1 MKSRALTW
9 ALSGILACG
18 FLPGEAFGEEAHVE
32 LILDASGSM
41 FNRLADG
48 RYRITAAKEALGDFV
63 RALPS
68 SDLNVGLR
76 VYGSTLQSEAPG
88 ACRDSELVVPIPD
101 VDRDLLLERVLGTQ
115 ARGKTPIAYSLLE
128 ASRDLPSS
136 PGNCLVILVTDGQ
149 EACDGDVR
157 SAAQQLTS
165 TRCES
170 DLRIIGFDLDAAAA
184 RSFDGIGEFVNARD
198 AAQLADE
205 LGKALATVVEIAPLA
220 QAILDAPESVEA
232 GRTFEV
238 SWQADVGD
246 FDLITVVKSGAPA
259 PRRGRSAKQLI
270 PEAGDS
276 GVVELQAPVEPGL
289 YEVRYVSDRVA
300 GVGGRQSVRVTP
312 ADVAL
317 SAPSEVAA
325 GRPFNVPFLGPAAA
339 GDSLTIVR
347 SGAPD
352 GASQSSYDASQ
363 GSPARLHAPFRPGSY
378 EVRYQTT
385 PSGTIYARAPLV
397 VLETEILLSAPSELG
412 AGSPFWVDWNGPN
425 GEGDYLTISSPTPT
439 FSKEIRYTR
448 EGRSIK
454 LHAPL
459 DPGSY
464 EIRYESEREPG
475 TFASLPLRVTPA
487 RILLDVQASVKAGE
501 TFGVSWIG
509 PDGDGDFVT
518 VVAADAPDSLWGFQR
533 KTSEGKV
540 LQLVA
545 PRKTGRHEV
554 RYMTE
559 RVRGKVLA
567 RRAIEVE

>member
-1 MKSRALTW
+1 MKSRALLW
-9 ALSGILACG
+9 AAVVVFSCG
-18 FLPGEAFGEEAHVE
+18 TVPATAAEEAHVE

-41 FNRLADG
+41 FNRLSDG

-76 VYGSTLQSEAPG
+76 VYGAKLQSEAPG
-88 ACRDSELVVPIPD
+88 ACRDSELVVPIPG
-101 VDRDLLLERVLGTQ
+101 VDRDRLLERVLGTQ

-149 EACDGDVR
+149 EACEGDVR
-157 SAAQQLTS
+157 AAARQLTS

-184 RSFDGIGEFVNARD
+184 RSFEGLGEFVNARD

-205 LGKALATVVEIAPLA
+205 LGKALATVVEIVPLA
-220 QAILDAPESVEA
+220 QAALDAPESVQA
-232 GRTFEV
+232 GRSFDV
-238 SWQADVGD
+238 RWQAEVGD
-246 FDLITVVKSGAPA
+246 FDLITLVSSTAA
-259 PRRGRSAKQLI
+259 EQQRGRSAVQLI
-270 PEAGDS
+270 PEAGNS
-276 GVVELQAPVEPGL
+276 GVVELQAPIEPGL

-300 GVGGRQSVRVTP
+300 GIGGRQSIRVTP

-317 SAPSEVAA
+317 NAPSEIAA
-325 GRPFNVPFLGPAAA
+325 GRLFSVPFLGPAAA
-339 GDSLTIVR
+339 GDLLTVVR
-347 SGAPD
+347 AGAPD
-352 GASQSSYDASQ
+352 GASQSTYDAAK
-363 GSPARLHAPFRPGSY
+363 GSPARLHAPFRPGRY
-378 EVRYQTT
+378 EVRYQTET
-385 PSGTIYARAPLV
+385 SGSIYARATLT
-397 VLETEILLSAPSELG
+397 VLPTEILLSAPDEVG

-425 GEGDYLTISSPTPT
+425 GEGDYLTISSSEPT
-439 FSKEIRYTR
+439 FRREVRYTK

-459 DPGSY
+459 DPGIY

-475 TFASLPLRVTPA
+475 TFASIPLSVTPA

-501 TFGVSWIG
+501 SFGVSWIG

-518 VVAADAPDSLWGFQR
+518 IVAADAPDSLWGFQR

-545 PRKTGRHEV
+545 PRKPGRHEV
-554 RYMTE
+554 RYMTD

-567 RRAIEVE
+567 RRVIEVE